1 MSGEKSIDGTE
12 RGECRTVKCHDIATT
27 TLRIESDYES
37 VTGETKTTVFK
48 MSYCDEHA
56 DMWLGLNGTA
66 GCRYETI
73 DG

>member
-1 MSGEKSIDGTE
+1 MREQSLQGAKQE
-12 RGECRTVKCHDIATT
+12 ECHTVNCYNVPTT

-37 VTGETKTTVFK
+37 VAGETKTTVLK

-56 DMWLGLNGTA
+56 KMWLDLSGVDGH
-66 GCRYETI
+66 RYEVI